1 MKTVYVLLFVILVIP
16 SLIAQ
21 VPRTISYQGVLTDNS
36 GNPKPDGD
44 YMLTFNL
51 YDAETGGNSIWRET
65 KTLNLSKGLFST
77 SLGDQTPFGIYVKF
91 DKPYWL
97 GITVGN
103 EPELMPRI
111 ALTSVGYSLTA
122 DNVSDGKVVKS
133 LNGLKDDLTIEGGG
147 GTTVSSNGN
156 TITITGG
163 GSSGTGI
170 QGIQNTNST
179 LDISNPNGPTATV
192 NVKVP
197 LTLRGSTTDY
207 LLKAI
212 NTGNGHG
219 IMGQS
224 TGVGVYGLSDNYY
237 GVYGNSPGG
246 AGVVG
251 TSNSWVGVYGESNSQ
266 AGVWGKSAT
275 GTGVYAEST
284 DGYGMYAK
292 SINGQGLHSESNTD
306 YGIVGITH
314 GSSAE
319 YAGVYGG
326 STNLEPWG
334 MLGSTCGVLGDNG
347 SNSDFFAGYF
357 HGDVYVTGDL
367 SVSGTKDFKIDD
379 PLDPANKYLIHSCV
393 ESPDRMNIYNG
404 NITTD
409 ASGSAMVELPGYFE
423 VLNIDYRYQL
433 TIIGQFAQAMVEN
446 KIQNNHFTIKTDK
459 PNVEVSWQVTG
470 VRNDPYA
477 KQNPF
482 VVEKEKESFAK
493 GKYLSPELYGQ
504 PEEMRIGY
512 VKNPYAVQK

>member
-1 MKTVYVLLFVILVIP
+1 MKMKQGEMLSGAKLKLL
-16 SLIAQ
+16 
-21 VPRTISYQGVLTDNS
+21 
-36 GNPKPDGD
+36 
-44 YMLTFNL
+44 MLKKDFFPL
-51 YDAETGGNSIWRET
+51 HWEIKYHLEIH
-65 KTLNLSKGLFST
+65 
-77 SLGDQTPFGIYVKF
+77 VKF

-103 EPELMPRI
+103 EPELTPRI

-122 DNVSDGKVVKS
+122 DNVADGKVVKS
-133 LNGLKDDLTIEGGG
+133 MNGLKDDVTIEGSG

-163 GSSGTGI
+163 GSGGTGI

-197 LTLRGSTTDY
+197 LTLNGSTTDY

-246 AGVVG
+246 SGVVG

-314 GSSAE
+314 GSSEE
-319 YAGVYGG
+319 YGGVYGG

-334 MLGSTCGVLGDNG
+334 MLGSIWGVHGDNG
-347 SNSDFFAGYF
+347 GNSDLFAG
-357 HGDVYVTGDL
+357 
-367 SVSGTKDFKIDD
+367 
-379 PLDPANKYLIHSCV
+379 
-393 ESPDRMNIYNG
+393 
-404 NITTD
+404 
-409 ASGSAMVELPGYFE
+409 
-423 VLNIDYRYQL
+423 
-433 TIIGQFAQAMVEN
+433 
-446 KIQNNHFTIKTDK
+446 
-459 PNVEVSWQVTG
+459 
-470 VRNDPYA
+470 
-477 KQNPF
+477 
-482 VVEKEKESFAK
+482 
-493 GKYLSPELYGQ
+493 
-504 PEEMRIGY
+504 
-512 VKNPYAVQK
+512 